1 MIVVSEKMQNVEIKF
16 HSLLEDIAP
25 EVHTKDEQA
34 KIIAE
39 ACAIFDKFNSRRY
52 AKKTNHR
59 VIEAQMTECILQAMG
74 SVSKW
79 DDDFD
84 SGVINANGLSASQIV
99 RQAAKTK
106 PSSDWGT
113 TNVLNPELLNDMYED
128 GEDPDLFEFKNG
140 DMQDDDLF
148 SEKPKHRSDSL
159 SGPSR

>member
-1 MIVVSEKMQNVEIKF
+1 VSEKMQNLETKF

-52 AKKTNHR
+52 AKKTNQR
-59 VIEAQMTECILQAMG
+59 IIEAQMTECILQAMG
-74 SVSKW
+74 TISKW
-79 DDDFD
+79 EDDYDNN
-84 SGVINANGLSASQIV
+84 VINAKGLSATQIV

-106 PSSDWGT
+106 PTSFWGT
-113 TNVLNPELLNDMYED
+113 NNVLNPDLLNDMYED
-128 GEDPDLFEFKNG
+128 IEDPDLFEFENG
-140 DMQDDDLF
+140 DMQDDELF

>member
-1 MIVVSEKMQNVEIKF
+1 MQNVEIKF

-52 AKKTNHR
+52 AKKTNQR

-74 SVSKW
+74 TISKW
-79 DDDFD
+79 EEDYD
-84 SGVINANGLSASQIV
+84 SGLINAKGLSVTQIV

-106 PSSDWGT
+106 PTSFWGT
-113 TNVLNPELLNDMYED
+113 NNVLNPELLDDMYED
-128 GEDPDLFEFKNG
+128 IEDPDLFEFENG
-140 DMQDDDLF
+140 GMQDDELF
-148 SEKPKHRSDSL
+148 SEKPKHRTDSL